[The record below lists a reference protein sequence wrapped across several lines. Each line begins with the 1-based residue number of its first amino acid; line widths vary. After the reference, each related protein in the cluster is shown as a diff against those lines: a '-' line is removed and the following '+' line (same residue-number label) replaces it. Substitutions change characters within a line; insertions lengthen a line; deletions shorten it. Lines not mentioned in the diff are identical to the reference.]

1 MPTTIIAKYSD
12 YALDSI
18 NFFIDT
24 IQEEIAFRD
33 ISGLTNNKVELIKV
47 TKQHPLVTL
56 MAAQLQENR
65 NLDAVRAGIL
75 PAISVTP
82 GNPVEEG
89 FTLGQGLKT
98 ELVDDAFIEILKDFL
113 NMTDKEIHAEVLLSR
128 AQIELILGEYRRN
141 PAYTVDGRTVSPIRA
156 QVHEWHKN
164 EEINISVWN
173 ETPDMDIRICNVM
186 DSLLADL
193 QVGFVGDDSKISNM
207 KWKPTK
213 GLTNFNFG
221 RVIFGTEYNVTFMN
235 TYNNYTIYS
244 DEVLTDHDFIGTFTT
259 PDEE

>member
-12 YALDSI
+12 YVIDSI
-18 NFFIDT
+18 NFFVDT
-24 IQEEIAFRD
+24 INEELAFRD
-33 ISGLTNNKVELIKV
+33 LPGLTNNNIEIIRV

-65 NLDAVRAGIL
+65 NLEAVRSGIL

-89 FTLGQGLKT
+89 FTLGQTLKP
-98 ELVDDAFIEILKDFL
+98 EIVDDEFVLELKKFL
-113 NMTDKEIHAEVLLSR
+113 NMTDKQIRSEVLLTKS
-128 AQIELILGEYRRN
+128 QIELILGEYKRN
-141 PAYTVDGRTVSPIRA
+141 PAGTIRA
-156 QVHEWHKN
+156 QVHEWRKN

-173 ETPDMDIRICNVM
+173 ETPDMDIVICNVM

-221 RVIFGTEYNVTFMN
+221 RVLFGTEYNLTFMN

-244 DEVLTDHDFIGTFTT
+244 DEVLSGHDFVGTFVI
-259 PDEE
+259 PGEEA

>member
-12 YALDSI
+12 YVIDSI
-18 NFFIDT
+18 NFFVDT
-24 IQEEIAFRD
+24 INEELAFRD
-33 ISGLTNNKVELIKV
+33 IPGLTNNNVEIIKV

-65 NLDAVRAGIL
+65 NLEAVRSGIL

-89 FTLGQGLKT
+89 FTLGQTLKP
-98 ELVDDAFIEILKDFL
+98 EIVDEAFVAILKNFL
-113 NMTDKEIHAEVLLSR
+113 NMTDKEIRSEVLISK
-128 AQIELILGEYRRN
+128 AQIELILGEYKRN
-141 PAYTVDGRTVSPIRA
+141 PAGTIRA
-156 QVHEWHKN
+156 QVHEWRKN

-173 ETPDMDIRICNVM
+173 ETPDLDIRIGNIM

-221 RVIFGTEYNVTFMN
+221 RVLFGTEYNLTFMN

-244 DEVLTDHDFIGTFTT
+244 DEVLSGHDFVGTFVI
-259 PDEE
+259 PGEEA